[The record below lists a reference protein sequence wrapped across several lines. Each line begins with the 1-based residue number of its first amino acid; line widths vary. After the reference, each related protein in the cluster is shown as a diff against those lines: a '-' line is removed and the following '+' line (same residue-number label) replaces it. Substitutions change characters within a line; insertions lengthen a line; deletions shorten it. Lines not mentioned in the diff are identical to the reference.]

1 MIEIPTGPAL
11 VTVLTALLMFV
22 LAFQVG
28 RSRMKHKILPPQMTG
43 PPEFER
49 TLRVQ
54 GNTLESA
61 IPFLAVFWV
70 FALTVSHLWA
80 TVLGLVW
87 IAARIAYAVG
97 YIRSASGRLPG
108 FAISSLVFIALT
120 IGSLVALLLKMIDF
134 GKVSTGS

>member
-1 MIEIPTGPAL
+1 MSVLPTGPAL
-11 VTVLTALLMFV
+11 VTVLTAILMFG

-28 RSRMKHKILPPQMTG
+28 RARIKHRVMPPQMTG

-54 GNTLESA
+54 GNTLESSV
-61 IPFLAVFWV
+61 PFLAVLWV
-70 FALTVSHLWA
+70 FALTVSQVWA

-87 IAARIAYAVG
+87 IAARVAYAVG

-108 FAISSLVFIALT
+108 FMISTLIFLALT
-120 IGSLVALLLKMIDF
+120 LGSLVGLLLDLTR
-134 GKVSTGS
+134 SPSAP